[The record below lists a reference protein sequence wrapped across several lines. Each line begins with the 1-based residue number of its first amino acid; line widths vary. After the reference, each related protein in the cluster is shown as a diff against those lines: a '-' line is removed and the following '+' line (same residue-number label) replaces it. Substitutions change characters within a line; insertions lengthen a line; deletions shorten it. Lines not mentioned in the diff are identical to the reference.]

1 MHGQNHI
8 KSGGELMN
16 RPGPDAG
23 CHTTEE
29 LEVDDY
35 SDSPNNSLYHSYT
48 KVQNT
53 QRVLTSQ
60 TKVMCY

>member
-1 MHGQNHI
+1 
-8 KSGGELMN
+8 MN